1 MYEAVAFY
9 VFSALSLG
17 CFCVSVSSR
26 DVLHAMS
33 ALAGGTIFVSG
44 LFFLLGA
51 ECLGAVQIIVYT
63 GAVMVLYA
71 FSMMFFDVSKKVSDA
86 KSKGA
91 ARLIYALSGIIAL
104 LLTIIFAAHIIGQ
117 NLLSAQHSAQPRLGN
132 VEAIGLLVF
141 SKYLLA
147 FEMVAVMLLVA
158 TVAGIVLAHKDMDKG
173 ASGDND

>member
-51 ECLGAVQIIVYT
+51 EFLGAVQIIVYT

-104 LLTIIFAAHIIGQ
+104 LLTIIFAAPIIGQ
-117 NLLSAQHSAQPRLGN
+117 NLLSAQPRLGN
-132 VEAIGLLVF
+132 VEAIGLLLF

>member
-44 LFFLLGA
+44 LFFLLSA
-51 ECLGAVQIIVYT
+51 EFLGAVQIIVYT

-104 LLTIIFAAHIIGQ
+104 LLTIIFAAPIIGQ
-117 NLLSAQHSAQPRLGN
+117 NLLSAQPRLGN
-132 VEAIGLLVF
+132 VEAIGLLLF

>member
-17 CFCVSVSSR
+17 CFCVIVSSR

-44 LFFLLGA
+44 LFFLLSA
-51 ECLGAVQIIVYT
+51 EFLGAVQIIVYT

-104 LLTIIFAAHIIGQ
+104 LLTIIFAAPIIGQ
-117 NLLSAQHSAQPRLGN
+117 NLLSAQPRLGN
-132 VEAIGLLVF
+132 VEAIGLLLF